1 MSEVVHDAAASRYEL
16 RLDDEVAGFA
26 EYRLRDGVVVFTHTE
41 IRKEFEGK
49 GLGSRLVGG
58 ALDQV
63 RETGR
68 SVEPLCPFVARYI
81 ERHPEYRDL
90 LAE

>member
-1 MSEVVHDAAASRYEL
+1 MSEVVDDPAASRYEL
-16 RLDDEVAGFA
+16 RLDGEVVGFA
-26 EYRLRDGVVVFTHTE
+26 EYVLRDDTVVFTHTE
-41 IRKEFEGK
+41 IRDEYEGR

-63 RETGR
+63 REAGR
-68 SVEPLCPFVARYI
+68 TVEPRCSFVARYI

>member
-1 MSEVVHDAAASRYEL
+1 MPEIVHDAAASRYEL
-16 RLDDEVAGFA
+16 LLDGEVAGFA
-26 EYRLRDGVVVFTHTE
+26 EYRLSDDTIVFTHTE
-41 IRKEFEGK
+41 IREEFEGK

-68 SVEPLCPFVARYI
+68 TVVPKCPFVARYI

>member
-1 MSEVVHDAAASRYEL
+1 MVHDAAASRYEL